1 MNMECEMCPL
11 RRKGATSENWRR
23 ALQHFTALLS
33 DAWPSQRR
41 GAFLLIVPVLYKTTE
56 KPTMFRVGS
65 EKGDEEL
72 SNTDLQVDF

>member
-23 ALQHFTALLS
+23 ALQHCTTPLS
-33 DAWPSQRR
+33 DAWPSQR